1 MDPATSFITNLPKN
15 TLKMVQSLQEIFLG
29 NENELTDSDNLL
41 KSILDSA
48 AEYAIVAADL
58 QKNIITWNEGARK
71 IFGYEKEE
79 VIGKRKLSFLI
90 PDEEKK
96 SHSDKENI
104 RKQIEKGIWK
114 GESLRKRKNGETF
127 YARIIVSPLKSRNK
141 VVIGSIAIIRDVT
154 NEKLLYREIE
164 EAKILN
170 ENILNS
176 IPSGIVVLKPE
187 GNIVAANLA
196 FLELT
201 GNLNKPVKGRH
212 LCELLSCSDA
222 PNACDT
228 SCFLPSSLK
237 RLVSAQTK
245 SLDLERE
252 FTFKSGHKK
261 VKRYFLIK
269 LIRMKVSG
277 EEALLVIFND
287 FTEKR
292 ILEQRIQEYMDNLR
306 AKVDE
311 RTREIQKSNRM
322 FMEELEVAKLMQKAL
337 LKNHINEIPNYKYL
351 YKFYPSKLIGGDFFN
366 IHRIRDDYY
375 YFYISDVSGHGV
387 PAAMLTTFFHQI
399 IRAMIINTNSL
410 SPAQILSQTNK
421 AFFRENFPGS
431 PFVTT
436 FFCVLDI
443 RTNRL
448 TYSVAGHHNAII
460 FNKKEK
466 TVRPFGYF
474 SKPIG
479 LVEDYAF
486 KEEMIDIKVHDN
498 IFLFTDG
505 ILEVQEKATAKS
517 FGFSQL
523 MDFIRAHVD
532 KSESTIIK
540 SLIEYLKKYQGN
552 TQFNDDVAILDIKR
566 EI

>member
-1 MDPATSFITNLPKN
+1 MDPATSFIANLPKN
-15 TLKMVQSLQEIFLG
+15 TLKMMQSLQEIFLG

-48 AEYAIVAADL
+48 TEYAIVAVDL
-58 QKNIITWNEGARK
+58 QKNIITWNSGAKK

-90 PDEEKK
+90 PEEEKK
-96 SHSDKENI
+96 SSTDKENI
-104 RKQIEKGIWK
+104 RKQIEKGVWK
-114 GESLRKRKNGETF
+114 GETIRKRKNGKTF
-127 YARIIVSPLKSRNK
+127 YASIIVSPLKSRNK
-141 VVIGSIAIIRDVT
+141 VIIGSIAIIRDVT

-164 EAKILN
+164 AAKVLN
-170 ENILNS
+170 DSIFDS
-176 IPSGIVVLKPE
+176 IPSGIVVLKPD
-187 GNIVAANLA
+187 GATITTNLA
-196 FLELT
+196 FLEFT
-201 GNLNKPVKGRH
+201 GNQNKQVKGKH
-212 LCELLSCSDA
+212 LCELLNCADA

-228 SCFLPSSLK
+228 SCFLPSALK
-237 RLVSAQTK
+237 RLLSTPNR
-245 SLDLERE
+245 SLDIERE
-252 FTFKSGHKK
+252 FNMKIGQ
-261 VKRYFLIK
+261 KRIRRFFLIK
-269 LIRMKVSG
+269 IIRMKVSD
-277 EEALLVIFND
+277 EETLLVIFND

-292 ILEQRIQEYMDNLR
+292 LLEQKIQGYMDNLR

-387 PAAMLTTFFHQI
+387 PAAMLTTFFHQV

-410 SPAQILSQTNK
+410 SPAHILTQTNK
-421 AFFRENFPGS
+421 AFVKENFPGS

-443 RTNRL
+443 KTNRL
-448 TYSVAGHHNAII
+448 TYSVAGHHNAIL
-460 FNKKEK
+460 FNKQDRI
-466 TVRPFGYF
+466 VRPFGYF

-479 LVEDYAF
+479 LLEDYAF
-486 KEEMIDIKVHDN
+486 REEVIDINVNDN

-505 ILEVQEKATAKS
+505 ILEVLDIDSGKS
-517 FGFSQL
+517 FGFQQL
-523 MDFIRAHVD
+523 MDFVKMHID

-540 SLIEYLKKYQGN
+540 ALIESLKKRQGSP
-552 TQFNDDVAILDIKR
+552 QFNDDVAILDIKR